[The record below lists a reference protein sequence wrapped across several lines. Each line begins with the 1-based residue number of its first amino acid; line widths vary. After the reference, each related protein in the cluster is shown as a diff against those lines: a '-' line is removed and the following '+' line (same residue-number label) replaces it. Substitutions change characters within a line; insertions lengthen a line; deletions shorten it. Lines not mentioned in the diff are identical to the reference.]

1 MTMAEGTYDVIVIGA
16 RCAGSPAAMLL
27 ARRGHRVLVVD
38 KATFPS
44 DTMSTH
50 LVHPP
55 GVAALE
61 RWGLLDRLIETGCPP
76 VERYSFDFGPVA
88 VAGSPQPID
97 GIARAYGPRR
107 TILDKLLVD
116 AAAEAGAEVRE
127 AFTVEEILFEDG
139 SVTGIR
145 GHSKGGDSMTE
156 RAKVVIG
163 ADGKHSLLAKAVKP
177 ETYDERPSQLA
188 MYYAYWSDLPVTGF
202 ETTIRAESRRGWAA
216 LPTHEG
222 LTCMPFGWPVEEFK
236 AEHAATSRATSSR
249 RWSSIPE
256 FAERVH
262 AAKRESKFIGSAELP
277 GYFRKPYGPRLGAGR
292 RRGVPQEPD
301 HGDGH
306 QRRVPRR
313 ASWSPG
319 GLDDA
324 FVGQAHL
331 RGRNGRLPADPGRRS
346 RSPSTSSPAEFAT
359 MEPPPP
365 ELQQLIGAMQGNQE
379 AQDGFVS
386 VQAAT
391 LPAPEF
397 FAPEN
402 VGRIMAAAAL
412 ARPAVALDPVP
423 VAGPVAE
430 PAHHGLE
437 RMALLRELVAHPDAV
452 AGLLDLAPH
461 QARSPR
467 AP

>member
-1 MTMAEGTYDVIVIGA
+1 MVAERTYDAIVIGA
-16 RCAGSPAAMLL
+16 RCAGSPTAMLL

-61 RWGLLDRLIETGCPP
+61 RWGLLDRLVETGCPP
-76 VERYSFDFGPVA
+76 VERYSFDFGPA
-88 VAGSPQPID
+88 SVAGSPQPID
-97 GIARAYGPRR
+97 GIAHAYGPRR
-107 TILDKLLVD
+107 TILDKLLLD

-127 AFTVEEILFEDG
+127 SFTVEEIVSDDG
-139 SVTGIR
+139 AVTGIR
-145 GHSKGGDSMTE
+145 GHSKGGDSVTE
-156 RAKVVIG
+156 RANVVIG

-202 ETTIRAESRRGWAA
+202 ETTIRAENRRGWAA

-236 AEHAATSRATSSR
+236 ANRGDIEGNFLRAVELA
-249 RWSSIPE
+249 PE

-262 AAKRESKFIGSAELP
+262 AAKRETRFIGSAELP
-277 GYFRKPYGPRLGAGR
+277 GYFRKPYGPGWALVGDAGYHKNPITAMGINDAFR
-292 RRGVPQEPD
+292 DAQLVAD
-301 HGDGH
+301 
-306 QRRVPRR
+306 
-313 ASWSPG
+313 A
-319 GLDDA
+319 LDDA
-324 FVGQAHL
+324 FT
-331 RGRNGRLPADPGRRS
+331 DRRS
-346 RSPSTSSPAEFAT
+346 FEDGMSEYQRVRDEVAMPVYEFTAQFAT

-391 LPAPEF
+391 LPAPAF

-402 VGRIMAAAAL
+402 VGRIMAG
-412 ARPAVALDPVP
+412 AR
-423 VAGPVAE
+423 G
-430 PAHHGLE
+430 
-437 RMALLRELVAHPDAV
+437 
-452 AGLLDLAPH
+452 
-461 QARSPR
+461 
-467 AP
+467 